1 MRILIALTYYR
12 PHYSGLTIYT
22 ERVARALAERGHQV
36 TVLTS
41 RFDENLAPREDC
53 NGVEVI
59 RPKVWFHVSKGVIMP
74 AMWVQAWKLS
84 RQADVIHL
92 HVPQLDA
99 APISLM
105 GKLLGKPVVL
115 TYHCDLRLP
124 SGFVHFLANQVS
136 NLANHVTALAADVIV
151 QNSRDYAEHSAFL
164 RPYLE
169 KLHPIYPPVEV
180 APLTREDSLAFRHKY
195 NLQEGERV
203 IGVAARLATEK
214 GIEYLAQALPI
225 VLRAFPRARVLFVGP
240 YQNVVGEEAYAR
252 RVAALIEPLQDRWSF
267 LGVVSPLEMSAFFH
281 ASEVLVLPS
290 INSTESFGIVQ
301 VEAMTCGTPVVATDL
316 PGVRVPVLETGAGRI
331 VPPCDA
337 AALAKALIAVLERPD
352 DYRGQMEKIVLLS
365 TPEAVANEYEAIFAS
380 LLEGERSNTFEKGE
394 ARSKLTEY
402 R

>member
-1 MRILIALTYYR
+1 
-12 PHYSGLTIYT
+12 
-22 ERVARALAERGHQV
+22 
-36 TVLTS
+36 
-41 RFDENLAPREDC
+41 
-53 NGVEVI
+53 
-59 RPKVWFHVSKGVIMP
+59 
-74 AMWVQAWKLS
+74 
-84 RQADVIHL
+84 
-92 HVPQLDA
+92 
-99 APISLM
+99 
-105 GKLLGKPVVL
+105 
-115 TYHCDLRLP
+115 
-124 SGFVHFLANQVS
+124 VHFLANQVS

-331 VPPCDA
+331 VPPRDA